1 MPLHSSSCRRHGRRF
16 SAIVLPGFLWP
27 FTPIC
32 QPVRSLWPSVRS
44 NSTPRC
50 ACGGGSREPSS
61 QPLSDVI
68 SLAVEWIIATTAA
81 VVFAHLAI
89 EIVGAAWLGY
99 ALLFLLPIAGGL
111 PIGVCQW
118 IVLRRRID
126 DNGLDPR

>member
-1 MPLHSSSCRRHGRRF
+1 
-16 SAIVLPGFLWP
+16 
-27 FTPIC
+27 
-32 QPVRSLWPSVRS
+32 
-44 NSTPRC
+44 
-50 ACGGGSREPSS
+50 
-61 QPLSDVI
+61 VI

-126 DNGLDPR
+126 DNGLDPRIVRDRASKTPGLCPILKGIAS